1 MGVFSMAIVALL
13 GTTVIT
19 PPERVFANLDMCLVA
34 KAGTME
40 DLQAAGA
47 SILTARCDLRQLA
60 EIKR

>member
-1 MGVFSMAIVALL
+1 MGVFSMAVIALM
-13 GTTVIT
+13 GSVQIA

-34 KAGTME
+34 KTGTME

-60 EIKR
+60 PMK

>member
-1 MGVFSMAIVALL
+1 MAVIALL

-19 PPERVFANLDMCLVA
+19 PPERVFANLDMCLVV

-40 DLQAAGA
+40 DLQAAEA

-60 EIKR
+60 PMK